1 MKLPVWIYPI
11 AIPIAIIVLLSG
23 CQSTAPVMLFPP
35 EQLLVA
41 PALKG
46 EVTEPETAEQIFAL
60 PQHTRFELL
69 RLISSTDSIEERTT
83 SVLKLILSYAQDGL
97 LYDNAAT
104 KTASETIAAGRA
116 NCLSLSILAYSMAKE
131 LGMTAV
137 FQDVQIPEYWTS
149 ELSQTWLNGHVNLRL
164 QHGRALRGAP
174 GFVLLAKDI
183 VVDFDPYSLKQQF
196 PEHAI
201 SVNRIVAMFYNN
213 KAAVAFAS
221 GNDAQAYRYYQ
232 AAIEADAYYAPSWS
246 NLGVLYR
253 TNQMHN
259 LAERSY
265 QQSLTLDPSST
276 NTLANLA
283 YLHRQRGE
291 IAKAEPLE
299 KRVMAKRRTNPY
311 YHLMLG
317 DEAYKGQ
324 SYDTAISH
332 YEKAVALDDKNHEAY
347 FGLARSY
354 YAIQNNQQAASYM
367 LKATRNAPSAY
378 DQQRYRHK
386 LAVLNQ
392 LSSAY

>member
-1 MKLPVWIYPI
+1 MKLPLLIY
-11 AIPIAIIVLLSG
+11 PIAIIVLLSG
-23 CQSTAPVMLFPP
+23 CQSTTPAMLFPP

-46 EVTEPETAEQIFAL
+46 DVTEPETAEQIFTL
-60 PQHTRFELL
+60 PEHTRLQLL
-69 RLISSTDSIEERTT
+69 RLISSTDSIEDRTT
-83 SVLKLILSYAQDGL
+83 SVLKLILSYAHDGL

-116 NCLSLSILAYSMAKE
+116 NCLSLSILTFSMAKE

-196 PEHAI
+196 PEYAI
-201 SVNRIVAMFYNN
+201 SVNRVVAMFYNN
-213 KAAVAFAS
+213 KAAVAYAS

-232 AAIEADAYYAPSWS
+232 AAIEADAFFAASWS

-253 TNQMHN
+253 TNHMYQ

-265 QQSLTLDPSST
+265 QQSLTLDPDST
-276 NTLANLA
+276 NAMANLA
-283 YLHRQRGE
+283 YLYRQRGE

-299 KRVMAKRRTNPY
+299 KRVMLKRRTNPY

-317 DEAYKGQ
+317 DEAYNSQ
-324 SYDTAISH
+324 RYDTAISH

>member
-1 MKLPVWIYPI
+1 MKLLLFIYPI
-11 AIPIAIIVLLSG
+11 AMILLLTG
-23 CQSTAPVMLFPP
+23 CQSTTPAMLFPP
-35 EQLLVA
+35 GQLLVA
-41 PALKG
+41 QTLKG

-69 RLISSTDSIEERTT
+69 RLISSTQSIEERTT
-83 SVLKLILSYAQDGL
+83 RVLKLILSYAQDGL
-97 LYDNAAT
+97 LYDNTAT
-104 KTASETIAAGRA
+104 KTASETVAAGRA

-196 PEHAI
+196 PEYTI
-201 SVNRIVAMFYNN
+201 SVNKIVAMFYNN
-213 KAAVAFAS
+213 KAAVAVAN

-253 TNQMHN
+253 TNNMPE

-265 QQSLTLDPSST
+265 QQSLTLDPHST

-283 YLHRQRGE
+283 YLYRQRGDV
-291 IAKAEPLE
+291 AQAEPLE
-299 KRVMAKRRTNPY
+299 RRVMVKRRTNPY

-317 DEAYKGQ
+317 NEAYKAHR
-324 SYDTAISH
+324 YDTAISH
-332 YEKAVALDDKNHEAY
+332 YEKAVTLDNKNHEAY

-354 YAIQNNQQAASYM
+354 YAIHNNQQAAGYM

-386 LAVLNQ
+386 LSLLNQ
-392 LSSAY
+392 LTSTYR